1 MTRARR
7 GPYALA
13 LLVALVCVSFARVVT
28 AQTRDASIDVAD
40 GAVALDA
47 RDASEPRD
55 VLDVEDVTDA
65 LDVVDGAD
73 AYDALAATDA
83 HDGAIDGAH
92 DASSGADV
100 PPSDAGVMSR
110 PRAETHATPDAR
122 RSTGSIARVTL
133 GLFALLAL
141 VILGGSSAVRAFERR
156 AGLTMVLGSGLPFLL
171 LGVIARRPEV
181 GVLDDEALRDLT
193 PLLEFGLG
201 WIGFRVGADFDVRA
215 MDRWPRGTARV
226 MGAEAACA
234 FLVVVVVM
242 ALTLGAGVHPQNA
255 IRNAIILGACAA
267 VSAPTGVRAMEAAG
281 LLPSDRA
288 RDLRRV
294 AALDD
299 VVGVLVLGLVTSA
312 FRPVNS
318 GAWVLPPLGWL
329 FLQIGMGVVHG
340 GLLVSAI
347 RAARD
352 AHERFALTLGAVAFS
367 AGMAGYVG
375 FSPLVVGAVAGVVV
389 ANLPSAAEAGDL
401 LSKARQREFE
411 RTIFMVFFVVT
422 GALWNPTN
430 LTGWILVPA
439 YVLARLAG
447 KLLGLRAA
455 RASDAPSATASAPP
469 SVPPS
474 VPPPVAS
481 SSVPP
486 RAGVSLRAAWLALM
500 PTSAVSIAII
510 VSVHTAYVTVL
521 SGSLETV
528 VIIGALV
535 AEMVFRVSLFVA
547 GGRSML
553 DAEAAALP
561 IEHETPDAPGAAS
574 VPPAQ
579 AVPPPGAP
587 PDDTPER
594 PS

>member
-1 MTRARR
+1 MTRTRR
-7 GPYALA
+7 GPYVLA
-13 LLVALVCVSFARVVT
+13 LFVALVCALC
-28 AQTRDASIDVAD
+28 AWNAAGQPRDATV
-40 GAVALDA
+40 
-47 RDASEPRD
+47 D
-55 VLDVEDVTDA
+55 VLDGSREVDAHDTSDA
-65 LDVVDGAD
+65 LEVWDAGGSFDVVD
-73 AYDALAATDA
+73 
-83 HDGAIDGAH
+83 AH
-92 DASSGADV
+92 DASDGSDAHDAAIDATRGVPGGADTS
-100 PPSDAGVMSR
+100 PSDAGVASR
-110 PRAETHATPDAR
+110 ARGEARGTPAAR
-122 RSTGSIARVTL
+122 RSTGSMARVTL
-133 GLFALLAL
+133 GLFVLLAL

-181 GVLDDEALRDLT
+181 GILDDDALRDLT

-281 LLPSDRA
+281 LLPGDRA

-340 GLLVSAI
+340 GLLVGAT
-347 RAARD
+347 RVARN

-430 LTGWILVPA
+430 LTGWVLVPA
-439 YVLARLAG
+439 YVIARLAG

-455 RASDAPSATASAPP
+455 RASDAPSATASRPSAPP
-469 SVPPS
+469 Q
-474 VPPPVAS
+474 VATA
-481 SSVPP
+481 SVPP
-486 RAGVSLRAAWLALM
+486 RGGVSLRAAWLALM

-510 VSVHTAYVTVL
+510 VSVRTAYVTVL
-521 SGSLETV
+521 SGALETV

-574 VPPAQ
+574 APPAQ
-579 AVPPPGAP
+579 PP
-587 PDDTPER
+587 PDDTTER